1 MGFLFVDV
9 LNGHIVS
16 MIKLAYEDLERVN
29 DKNVYVRKED
39 QTAKRVYKVR
49 KFYFFPWLLLES
61 Q

>member
-29 DKNVYVRKED
+29 DKNVYVKED

>member
-49 KFYFFPWLLLES
+49 KFYFFP
-61 Q
+61 